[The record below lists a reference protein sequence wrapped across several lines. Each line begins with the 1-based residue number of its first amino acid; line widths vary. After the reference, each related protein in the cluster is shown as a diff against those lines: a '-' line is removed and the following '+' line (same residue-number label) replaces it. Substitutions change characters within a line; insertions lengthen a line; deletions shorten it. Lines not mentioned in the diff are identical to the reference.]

1 MRKAVAMSGIEK
13 PATPHTLR
21 HSFATHLLDDG
32 ADIRTVQELLGHKDL
47 NTTRIYNHVMNRRG
61 LVVLRDVL
69 DDGELNG
76 ARNDAHSIFKEGRMT
91 PSSADY
97 ESIRQDVI
105 CFIRQTDG
113 TPQAHCLEARQ
124 HARLGPSIM
133 GCVSLLRSLT
143 SSLEEMAYR
152 AVKCAKE
159 ATATTHE
166 VHVIAAVA
174 AAAVLAILTIL
185 TILTVLARGTILTV
199 STTSIGHFFFLQ
211 VVSKINATQ
220 FL

>member
-1 MRKAVAMSGIEK
+1 MHANYDSKIHDAESSIDAA
-13 PATPHTLR
+13 ATVCRSSP
-21 HSFATHLLDDG
+21 SFAAVDVSQSIVD
-32 ADIRTVQELLGHKDL
+32 EL
-47 NTTRIYNHVMNRRG
+47 NRRG

-143 SSLEEMAYR
+143 SSLEEHGYKRSFNHMVPTQCQLAYYPGNHR
-152 AVKCAKE
+152 AVYVP
-159 ATATTHE
+159 HRD
-166 VHVIAAVA
+166 AA
-174 AAAVLAILTIL
+174 
-185 TILTVLARGTILTV
+185 
-199 STTSIGHFFFLQ
+199 SDSNFWQ
-211 VVSKINATQ
+211 VG
-220 FL
+220 LLGW